1 VRDFIGSKLAPD
13 QLAKAQDLSRNW
25 KPKK

>member
-1 VRDFIGSKLAPD
+1 MRDFIGSKLAPD
-13 QLAKAQDLSRNW
+13 QLVKVHDLARNW